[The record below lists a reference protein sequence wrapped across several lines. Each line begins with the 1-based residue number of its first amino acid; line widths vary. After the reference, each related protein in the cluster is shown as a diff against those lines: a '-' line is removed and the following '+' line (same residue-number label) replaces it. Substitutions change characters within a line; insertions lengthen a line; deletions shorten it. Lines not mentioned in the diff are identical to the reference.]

1 MSIDVR
7 LKSALSPTGTSPGG
21 SPLPAPESSAMAPM
35 APITHDPGDG
45 LPQSQIIDRLL
56 LHSNYPKGSIAS
68 RRPRSGNVPNSTP
81 HIFPSNLDTTLPLN
95 HWQQKNQQSNVHPAW
110 SFSDWLAW
118 TVELTSSPRG
128 FQYGWGAR
136 AAPNTDSPM
145 DVVKRMYK
153 MNLVHVLA
161 TSFSIL
167 CRDEGS
173 PTKALR
179 YLGVG
184 GFYGERIV
192 GEGLASLAFGYY
204 LVSMID
210 LFFGYLTLFVHLL
223 NFIHTDLVRLPEWI
237 IRSCDTRTC
246 VPMFNNPHKA
256 PSLAHLWGKAW
267 HQNFRQ
273 AFIICGGAPATKL
286 AKAFGLGVQLQRLAG
301 MAGCFVVSAAL
312 HEYAIHCIAD
322 SPPEPTHLFHDFPG
336 SAIYFLLQPI
346 GIVLEPFLVPYVPGG
361 GVVWATIA
369 LDLSSFDAM
378 AVFGRLDTGARTPTT
393 TLGRWTACERVNPKS
408 YPGNA
413 IYRLSDMGGF
423 HDTQALSDGIQEDA
437 LSKARNIITSEISAG
452 ESFNDS
458 RQDPPFSQLP
468 LAPPNNRVANGI
480 YQRGSDQST
489 LSSMYSAK
497 GSSSTLSIFSKP
509 RSHHRGSSVNEARSE
524 RWQST
529 NNNLTTNE
537 VVKPRYYG
545 AYLARRGLLGC
556 TRQLSSSSS
565 DAARAPHPPITPLNP
580 ISPGQLQIDR
590 PFPRR
595 HSSIRRQSAHSLTYS
610 FTASTYSPSN
620 LSFPIAVS
628 RPVSS
633 MVFKET
639 SDESENETCSY
650 EDALSSI
657 SHCYD
662 ITPEGDELREG
673 IADKPTLSSPSTPF
687 STPRM
692 NDASPQAAS
701 TQKAPPRGIAID
713 QSPHNHCHTSSRGP
727 EQSPSGTSNSF
738 PAESDEH
745 KHPTPQ
751 LRLVKGRKARSSPG
765 FEIPGRYTSIYE
777 DASCE

>member
-1 MSIDVR
+1 YDSWPV
-7 LKSALSPTGTSPGG
+7 
-21 SPLPAPESSAMAPM
+21 
-35 APITHDPGDG
+35 
-45 LPQSQIIDRLL
+45 DRGWWF
-56 LHSNYPKGSIAS
+56 YPC
-68 RRPRSGNVPNSTP
+68 
-81 HIFPSNLDTTLPLN
+81 
-95 HWQQKNQQSNVHPAW
+95 
-110 SFSDWLAW
+110 
-118 TVELTSSPRG
+118 LTSTTYPV
-128 FQYGWGAR
+128 
-136 AAPNTDSPM
+136 N
-145 DVVKRMYK
+145 
-153 MNLVHVLA
+153 
-161 TSFSIL
+161 
-167 CRDEGS
+167 
-173 PTKALR
+173 
-179 YLGVG
+179 
-184 GFYGERIV
+184 
-192 GEGLASLAFGYY
+192 
-204 LVSMID
+204 
-210 LFFGYLTLFVHLL
+210 LTLLSL
-223 NFIHTDLVRLPEWI
+223 NP
-237 IRSCDTRTC
+237 CC
-246 VPMFNNPHKA
+246 PHFEIK
-256 PSLAHLWGKAW
+256 
-267 HQNFRQ
+267 
-273 AFIICGGAPATKL
+273 
-286 AKAFGLGVQLQRLAG
+286 
-301 MAGCFVVSAAL
+301 
-312 HEYAIHCIAD
+312 
-322 SPPEPTHLFHDFPG
+322 
-336 SAIYFLLQPI
+336 
-346 GIVLEPFLVPYVPGG
+346 
-361 GVVWATIA
+361 
-369 LDLSSFDAM
+369 
-378 AVFGRLDTGARTPTT
+378 
-393 TLGRWTACERVNPKS
+393 CERVNPKS

-777 DASCE
+777 DASCEWTEEKSGNTATIGEGMDDDNIHGAPVTTPSSCLIDVLNRWEKIPTNAEVPLHFIDELRHALNGFEECRLAGSDDLPSESLGVVISSSHTSSSDSHDALGSQQSSSSGKYATSSDSNLSHEASKSSRHWTPFSERSRIPASRQLGTNHKLQIEHHRAWLSATPTFEITETFSTLRPLNYRPSSPTTLGFANNELRYLETKTSHDTIHKRNLHTFFGSKGGTEKKAPFKSSEPQDLLPSKPRRRSQRKISITAELTKTVKGGLKSLKIPALQEKTDATAPDLSGGFLSEGENLHPQITRRFSHRASRRTSSCSDFNGRPQLSSQSSNEYSHFSTNSKKTQRVRFQ